1 MQKKI
6 DLLKKACINNI
17 FHILAF
23 IIPVLSMFVIYYF
36 KDIGPFGGEMY
47 LRSDCYHQYAPFLQ
61 VLQDKLKGDGSLF
74 YSWEFGGGMNFWGL
88 AAYYVASPFNL
99 LTLIWPW
106 EIADF
111 VSFSIVTKMG
121 LAGLCTSYYLEKH
134 FKKDTILTTAFGCAY
149 ALSAYFAAYSWNI
162 MWLDCLWILP
172 LIVLG
177 LERLVAEKKCKMYAI
192 TLGIALFSN
201 YYIGFMIC
209 IFSVIYFIYLFFT
222 HTFDSENKLKDILI
236 TIKNYAIFSL
246 LGGGVSAIMS
256 IPAYMALM
264 NTVSAETD
272 WRELQEYFS
281 VFYVFLR
288 SLIITPIAELKN
300 YPEPNVYCGVAAFV
314 LIPLFC
320 LCKKINIKERIGKTA
335 IAIFLLLSMCFN
347 LPTYI
352 WHGLH
357 YPNSLSARFSFLYI
371 FILVVMCFEAA
382 IHIKS
387 FKDKHIIG
395 TAIGASAFILLCK
408 QLYTAPDFLEE
419 LYHDSVSS
427 DATYIRMVYGS
438 IIFICIYVI
447 LMMWY
452 RKKENLKGFI
462 SYIMIIVVFLEF
474 TYNLAYTTIMSTQP
488 KAPYYQAVE
497 TYDEL
502 NKIAEKDSDQ
512 KFYRAQTATFNT
524 KNDGARY
531 RYNGI
536 STFCSVALASTQKYF
551 DAIGLQVSTNS
562 YSHYG
567 ITPVTAALYSIK
579 YEYTTGDPT
588 FADSETFIA
597 TSSKGSTINLY
608 KFNETLPLGFMIK
621 NNSMA
626 KVKTEVIVEQS
637 KTNKKG
643 EPVTDENGQQVLE
656 DIYVTDPF
664 AVQNSFVSN
673 ATDSGVPVFHKLKVE
688 SGVIT
693 AAYDESDT
701 SNDNAP
707 ESNTYDVYFYCM
719 TSSDSITAT
728 INGGGTSTDVELES
742 DILDDNSVTTTTGA
756 NSQTFSETNTN
767 HICHIGNVPAGATI
781 TLSDTSSVCYA
792 YAFDSNAWTNVYN
805 ALNEQ
810 GLKVTDFKDS
820 KIEGE
825 IDVKEKGVLY
835 TSIPFEAGWTV
846 YVDGKKTEAASLCAD
861 SLLGVVLP
869 SGHHTVT
876 FKYTPAGFVPGL
888 VITLLSIICL
898 ALPYA
903 TIWQLIEK
911 KKKQNSPVQQQ
922 KE

>member
-1 MQKKI
+1 MQKRI
-6 DLLKKACINNI
+6 ESLKKACIKNI

-23 IIPVLSMFVIYYF
+23 IIPVVSMLVIYYF

-61 VLQDKLKGDGSLF
+61 VLQDKFRNFDSLF

-88 AAYYVASPFNL
+88 AAYYAASPFNL

-106 EIADF
+106 EITDF
-111 VSFSIVTKMG
+111 VSFSILLKMG
-121 LAGLCTSYYLEKH
+121 LAGFTTSYYLEKH

-149 ALSAYFAAYSWNI
+149 ALSSFFAAYSWNI
-162 MWLDCLWILP
+162 MWLDCLWMLP
-172 LIVLG
+172 LIILG
-177 LERLVAEKKCKMYAI
+177 LEKLVAEKKCKMYAI

-201 YYIGFMIC
+201 YYIGFMLC

-222 HTFDSENKLKDILI
+222 HTFDPENKRKDILI
-236 TIKNYAIFSL
+236 TLKNYAVFSL
-246 LGGGVSAIMS
+246 LGGGVSAVMS

-272 WRELQEYFS
+272 WRDLQEYFS

-288 SLIITPIAELKN
+288 SLIVTPIAELKN
-300 YPEPNVYCGVAAFV
+300 YPDPNVYCTVAAFV

-320 LCKKINIKERIGKTA
+320 LCKQINIKERVGKTA
-335 IAIFLLLSMCFN
+335 IAVFLLLSMCFN
-347 LPTYI
+347 LPTYL

-371 FILVVMCFEAA
+371 FIIVVMCFEAA
-382 IHIKS
+382 IHIKD
-387 FKDKHIIG
+387 FEDKHIIG
-395 TAIGASAFILLCK
+395 AALGSSALILLCK
-408 QLYTAPDFLEE
+408 QLYNAPSFLEE
-419 LYHDSVSS
+419 LYHDSETA
-427 DATYIRMVYGS
+427 DGTYIKMVYGS
-438 IIFICIYVI
+438 IAFICIYVI
-447 LMMWY
+447 LMIWY
-452 RKKENLKGFI
+452 RKKESLKGFI
-462 SYIMIIVVFLEF
+462 SYIMIVVVFLEL

-488 KAPYYQAVE
+488 KDPYYQAVQ

-502 NKIAEKDSDQ
+502 NKIAEKDSEQ

-536 STFCSVALASTQKYF
+536 STFCSVSLASTQKYF

-579 YEYTTGDPT
+579 YEYTTSTPT
-588 FADSETFIA
+588 FANSETFIA
-597 TSSKGSTINLY
+597 SSTKGPATQLY

-621 NNSMA
+621 SNSMA
-626 KVKTEVIVEQS
+626 KMKTDVIVEQS

-643 EPVTDENGQQVLE
+643 EPVTNEAGQQVME

-664 AVQNSFVSN
+664 AVQNSFVMN
-673 ATDSGVPVFHKLKVE
+673 ASGSATPVFHKLKAE

-693 AAYDESDT
+693 AAYDETDT
-701 SNDNAP
+701 SNTNAP
-707 ESNTYDVYFYCM
+707 KASSYDVYFYCM

-728 INGGGTSTDVELES
+728 INGATVELETEA
-742 DILDDNSVTTTTGA
+742 LEDDSVTTTTGA
-756 NSQTFSETNTN
+756 NSQTFTETNTN
-767 HICHIGNVPAGATI
+767 HICHVGDVPAGSTI
-781 TLSDTSSVCYA
+781 TLSDTAAVCYA
-792 YAFDSNAWTNVYN
+792 YAFDSAAWTSAYNV
-805 ALNEQ
+805 LIEQ
-810 GLKVTDFKDS
+810 PLKVTSFKDS

-825 IDVKEKGVLY
+825 IDVKEKGILY
-835 TSIPFEAGWTV
+835 TSIPYEDGWTV
-846 YVDGKKTEAASLCAD
+846 YVDGKKAEAAALCAD
-861 SLLGVVLP
+861 SLIGVVLTG
-869 SGHHTVT
+869 GHHTVT

-888 VITLLSIICL
+888 ALTLLSIIAL

-903 TIWQLIEK
+903 TIWELIEK
-911 KKKQNSPVQQQ
+911 KKKQQQ
-922 KE
+922 KTPAQKN